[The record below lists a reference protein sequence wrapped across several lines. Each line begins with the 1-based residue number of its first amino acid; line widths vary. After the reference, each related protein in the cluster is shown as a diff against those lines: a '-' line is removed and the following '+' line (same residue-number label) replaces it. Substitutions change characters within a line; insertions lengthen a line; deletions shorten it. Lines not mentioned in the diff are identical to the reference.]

1 MTTILIEYFGP
12 VAMGIAVFLVQMVIK
27 SNTRLAILESQV
39 KKLNEEVEDLHDN
52 YKDNFAKVFKS
63 LEEIKIRI
71 ERMDAH
77 ISKD

>member
-52 YKDNFAKVFKS
+52 YKDNFAKVFAS